1 MKLVLCLLACL
12 SLSLFAQTPRRSA
25 EDPIRVKTAAL
36 QKQRAEA
43 LSRERA
49 RSKADLCAHGRDGS
63 EPAVGNCWLR
73 EGKTTDADY
82 TAYVRAIGALLRLP
96 PQSNRPTPLPTG
108 PPQHLEFDTAE
119 ATWLSYRKQAC
130 DAMTVQWEGGT
141 LGRTAYPKCLVTVT
155 WDHMNEL
162 EDLYSDVSGGH

>member
-1 MKLVLCLLACL
+1 MQLVAYPLAY
-12 SLSLFAQTPRRSA
+12 LFLPFLAQTQGKPA
-25 EDPIRVKTAAL
+25 DDPVQAKITAL
-36 QKQRAEA
+36 KKQRTEA

-49 RSKADLCAHGRDGS
+49 RRNADLCARAGDGS

-82 TAYVRAIGALLRLP
+82 TAYVRSIGALLRMSL
-96 PQSNRPTPLPTG
+96 QSNRPTPLPGG
-108 PPQHLEFDTAE
+108 PLQHLEFDTVE
-119 ATWLSYRKQAC
+119 ATWLTYRKQAC
-130 DAMTVQWEGGT
+130 TAMTAQWEGGT

-162 EDLYSDVSGGH
+162 DDLYSGL